1 VITRRNVHSHNQ
13 PAPLN
18 KRLFQ
23 VSGYGEN
30 GTGDANDVFRLE
42 VVGGNEGEIV
52 KAVVHKIKFHHYF
65 MKCVL
70 TTTGK
75 PLPKWAFEQGEVACN
90 PTLRDKNALWNVE
103 DNFFPKIENITLS
116 DMAPGFV
123 SKFIESHQVMIQGNA
138 GMKPKEGEW
147 TSKPWE
153 WPVNYKGQWFSAG
166 EEHRVYLLGNPVIWW
181 GNIILMFAFG
191 AVLMLYYFRS
201 QRGYTEPEEKVSMRE
216 TTVTATS
223 WLFLGW
229 CLHYVPFY
237 TMGRILYFHHYFPAH
252 FFACC
257 LSGVITDYLIAE
269 ASSAVSKRMKN
280 VVFHTLLGLV
290 VALSVWGF
298 YIFAPLA
305 YGMGVH
311 TGYGREDNSTL
322 HSLRWVDAWEF

>member
-1 VITRRNVHSHNQ
+1 
-13 PAPLN
+13 
-18 KRLFQ
+18 
-23 VSGYGEN
+23 
-30 GTGDANDVFRLE
+30 
-42 VVGGNEGEIV
+42 
-52 KAVVHKIKFHHYF
+52 

-311 TGYGREDNSTL
+311 TGHGREDNSTL